1 MRGLILPLLGLLALG
16 CASKCP
22 VQRMSPGREILCYT
36 STFDFKQLEDSIC
49 RCTTLVHQGHDL
61 QDLTT
66 TGLEDLRKSL
76 VQLNPVLQF
85 VISINDARGRLK
97 TSADARQEAVA
108 RILRVL
114 NKVDG
119 VELNVTAGT
128 KERLVHFVQGL
139 KNEITRK
146 TLKKRII
153 LALPTKSEQLA
164 KQFDIKELS
173 KYVDLFAIPTHYL
186 TDEVENYKTF
196 HPSRLMGLFDLLNTD
211 SLVDLVHGLGAAK
224 RKILVS
230 LPASGYKFTLKI
242 KDLNTPRAPA
252 EAISPV
258 SINQEQLCRAIS
270 QGEWTI
276 ERDEDLTAPYAFSN
290 NSWIA
295 FEDKISAKIKG
306 KYVLLRDLAGLAIR
320 DLENDLKNDCGNTI
334 TENVYNSITENR
346 RKSREAVL
354 TSLEDDIYSP
364 ETSYPK
370 NLKSSDYRISR
381 IIDSKGQIQAVR
393 ENIQTEFS
401 CPHQGYY
408 VHPLSCNRFYRCV
421 QFDQHV
427 EQYSV
432 FEFDC
437 PAGLAFDETTDVC
450 VWPGSLSKGSACPG
464 SPEIAPSA
472 PKRFECSK
480 EGYFADPENCQWFFA
495 CMDLGGEKMLA
506 YEFQCPYGLVFD
518 ESKLACEWPW
528 LVPKCA
534 GTNYE
539 HKGFGGSG
547 HPGYDGSHGDGGYG
561 SKGHGGEGG
570 HGGYDG
576 KEHDGGYG
584 DYDGKGY
591 DDGYGGYDGNGH
603 DGGYGGYDG
612 KGHDGGYDNKGN
624 NGGYGG
630 KGHDGGYGGY
640 DGKGHDGGYD
650 GKGHDGGYDEKG
662 HDGGYDGKEHDESHD
677 GKGHDGKE
685 HDGGYG
691 GYDGKEHDGGYD
703 GKGSDEGYGGKGH
716 DGGYDNKGND
726 GSHGGNG
733 EKGHDGNHDGKG
745 YDGGNG
751 EKGHAGGNDGKGH
764 DGGYD
769 DKGNEG
775 GYGGYDE
782 SSQGGGGGDY
792 GGYDYSGYGGKGID
806 GFYDGDSDYGEKDKG
821 KEDGGHNESHNNGG
835 SHGGKDID
843 HGSEMGKG
851 HEGGHE
857 ESHGTKDMGHHYDGM
872 ENGHDGG
879 KDSHGN
885 DGHDMHGYDGSND
898 DKEKDAH
905 PGKEDEYPKKPEDDY
920 QEKDQDKESGHG
932 YTTINSYS
940 TNPDYPSVL
949 FSGYSPSSGGYST
962 GADHSTQTG
971 PYRPQYSTSGYTY
984 SRPGYQT
991 TKSNSYS
998 TNYQKDTVHPGYST
1012 YPQSPI
1018 YRGGTGFVTKSS
1030 HAPSVTIYQ
1039 KEFTKPGSGTTSPG
1053 LFTPG
1058 KTFPGV
1064 LEEGSTIITRPSYRN
1079 EYYPNQAGGSFT
1091 QGATIKTQE
1100 SSVTSG
1106 NQFYTNEAGF
1116 GSKIPTLT
1124 PVSSIPSTGN
1134 GYYSTGF
1141 ATGNGYYTPDLKP
1154 KGYTSVTSTG
1164 NDYYTN
1170 EASKSYSGNTYSNPG
1185 YTSVYTKSNINKQFK
1200 TTNYGNK
1207 AFTPIEAS
1215 YPGNTYYTNQSGY
1228 NKTISG
1234 SSGTLFTPKM
1244 SVTATGN
1251 EFYPNQAGNP
1261 ITNLEIPI
1269 TTADDGTGY
1278 KTNEYYDNGGRG
1290 TIRYNNGL
1298 VTHKYTEED
1307 IKDNGA
1313 IFPIYPT
1320 PDFGQTNTV
1329 SASSNGVYTRG
1340 GFTKIGPTKTGITT
1354 AQIGGTGSYVAQD
1367 LDIQKP
1373 RGKPDQIGANAFGT
1387 VPSKESA
1394 EGQDNSVSTVTPFFN
1409 VQVYN
1414 GPSVATAS
1422 PAVANTYSYAKST
1435 TPQYQENMYQYD
1447 KTSIAASAGK
1457 YSEPGRKYPTSSV
1470 GTVGYTSSPVIDYQ
1484 TTVFEAARIPT
1495 VPKVKVDAS
1504 FSTDAPPVP
1513 AGGYS
1518 NGNDGSLDIN
1528 VSFQPTGSSF
1538 SAAEDNEVTK
1548 TGIGYEG
1555 SQDQTDFRGKV
1566 EDKESVS
1573 VESASYQST
1582 ASNEKNLRI
1591 PTFVISYTEEP
1602 DSKKT
1607 KGSRIEGHSYTG
1619 STPNFDTKTTQPAKY
1634 PSKPSRPTVT
1644 PQINLKKP
1652 TSNYNRGIV
1661 KYTPADYDETRYSSG
1676 LSGTDSH
1683 PKTPDYDIS
1692 ENSFPT
1698 ERNRYQST
1706 NLPSISKSSSSFS
1719 GSGRFNSYTTNRPVT
1734 TYSNSNRKI
1743 ELSKS
1748 DTVSKFS
1755 EVATT
1760 KTAVGKVIVKFSDLH
1775 PLLLGKLGAECTC
1788 KADPFAIKGNKP
1800 LLIDSSNGKVDLRNY
1815 DESDIY
1821 VDLDKSRSGDSYESY
1836 ENYESQSSEV
1846 FSTKVTPVIAEF
1858 YHGRTKT
1865 PKIRVSTS
1873 GYLPASTTAS
1883 SLRVSASDIESY
1895 STRARSR
1902 SGKSIGTFRSTNSPS
1917 PSGSVTEPT
1926 NANDRASEDRID
1938 YGEVGVLELN
1948 PEGKAECARP
1958 GLFRHPK
1965 LCNKFYAC
1973 HWDNW
1978 KKKFTLHIFNCPI
1991 HLTFDNRA
1999 GACNWPTKGPAC
2011 QDNNLLV

>member
-630 KGHDGGYGGY
+630 KGHDGGY
-640 DGKGHDGGYD
+640 
-650 GKGHDGGYDEKG
+650 
-662 HDGGYDGKEHDESHD
+662 
-677 GKGHDGKE
+677 
-685 HDGGYG
+685 
-691 GYDGKEHDGGYD
+691 
-703 GKGSDEGYGGKGH
+703 
-716 DGGYDNKGND
+716 DNKGND
-726 GSHGGNG
+726 GSH
-733 EKGHDGNHDGKG
+733 
-745 YDGGNG
+745 GGNG